1 MLILN
6 PEIVR
11 FESHAWD
18 DVAAIAIDR
27 AAKRLV
33 EDHGDEGPFAAF
45 ADVPEQTVTI
55 RVQRRL
61 GGAGDDTDDPALGAS
76 GQLTLYTARAGAD
89 ASRRRI
95 TITCVVTAIR
105 CDLPAAGRPATKTI
119 TFIAQSEGASDPV
132 TVADAALTD

>member
-45 ADVPEQTVTI
+45 ADVPEQTLTI

-61 GGAGDDTDDPALGAS
+61 SGDDVDDPALGAF
-76 GQLTLYTARAGAD
+76 GQLVFYKARAGAD
-89 ASRRRI
+89 NSRKRI
-95 TITCVVTAIR
+95 TINCVVTAIR
-105 CDLPAAGRPATKTI
+105 CDLPAAGKPATNTI
-119 TFIAQSEGASDPV
+119 SFIAAGAGASDPV
-132 TVADAALTD
+132 VIADAALAD

>member
-18 DVAAIAIDR
+18 DVAAVAIDR
-27 AAKRLV
+27 AAKRLI
-33 EDHGDEGPFAAF
+33 EDHSDEGPFAAF

-61 GGAGDDTDDPALGAS
+61 AGDDADDPALGAS
-76 GQLTLYTARAGAD
+76 GELVFYLARPGAD
-89 ASRRRI
+89 QSRKRF
-95 TITCVVTAIR
+95 TITCAVTAIR
-105 CDLPAAGRPATKTI
+105 CDLPAAGKPATKTI
-119 TFIAQSEGASDPV
+119 SFIAHSEGGSDPV
-132 TVADAALTD
+132 TTTDAAIAE